1 MIAAILDRMSTDGE
15 AINWWGP
22 RFATTI
28 GLTAEGARL
37 RRATA
42 CQTLTDI
49 PKTLRFRDGK
59 KELLA
64 S

>member
-1 MIAAILDRMSTDGE
+1 MSTDGE